1 MHLADVID
9 RELHTA
15 AARVWLSACDV
26 VGRGAW
32 LQGRPL
38 VRNLGRI
45 EIGSGL
51 VMSSLPVRSHLVT
64 GPRGLLRIGHGVRI
78 AHGASIS
85 AHAELVIGDDVVIG
99 PFAMLL
105 DSDYHDAARHD
116 SPGVAR
122 PIHIGRG
129 VRLGAGVVVLRGA
142 VIGDGAVI
150 EAHSVV
156 NRYIPPAVHASGV
169 PARPVVLA

>member
-1 MHLADVID
+1 MRLAEVVD
-9 RELHTA
+9 REVHAA
-15 AARVWLSACDV
+15 AARVWLRACDV
-26 VGRGAW
+26 VGQCAY

-38 VRNLGRI
+38 IRNLGRI

-116 SPGVAR
+116 SPGAAR
-122 PIHIGRG
+122 PIHIGHG

-150 EAHSVV
+150 EPRSVV
-156 NRYIPPAVHASGV
+156 SRHIPRAARASGV
-169 PARPVVLA
+169 PARPVVLP

>member
-1 MHLADVID
+1 VRISEALH
-9 RELHTA
+9 REVD
-15 AARVWLSACDV
+15 AARARAWLGACDQ
-26 VGRGAW
+26 VGPDAHLYG
-32 LQGRPL
+32 QPV

-45 EIGSGL
+45 EIGSAL

-64 GPRGLLRIGHGVRI
+64 GPQGILRIGVRVRI

-105 DSDYHDAARHD
+105 DSDYHDPARHD
-116 SPGVAR
+116 SPGAPR
-122 PIHIGRG
+122 PIRIGRG

-150 EAHSVV
+150 DAHSVV
-156 NRYIPPAVHASGV
+156 NRYVPGAVRASGV
-169 PARPVVLA
+169 PARPVVLP

>member
-1 MHLADVID
+1 MRARDVLE
-9 RELHTA
+9 RALL
-15 AARVWLSACDV
+15 AARSRAWLSGCDE
-26 VGRGAW
+26 VGPGAR
-32 LQGRPL
+32 LYGRPV
-38 VRNLGRI
+38 VRNHGLI
-45 EIGSGL
+45 EIGPGF

-64 GPRGLLRIGHGVRI
+64 GPNGVLRIGQRVRI

-105 DSDYHDAARHD
+105 DSDYHGPSRHD
-116 SPGVAR
+116 SPGAPR
-122 PIHIGRG
+122 PIRIGHG
-129 VRLGAGVVVLRGA
+129 VRIGAGVVVLRGA

-150 EAHSVV
+150 EPHSVV
-156 NRYIPPAVHASGV
+156 NRYVPGAVRASGV